1 MGLAPFFCTFAAK
14 YLTTMKLTPH
24 LTLSLTKIQGQSCG
38 ISLLSKVISILL
50 FTLFHTG
57 SITAQNITFFTSKQ
71 GLVNS
76 CVQILYEDS
85 RHHIWVGT
93 RNGLNRYDGVKMN
106 TYRHSDA
113 DPNSLMNNNVTC
125 VLEYDPAH
133 VLIGTADGIQSYNYA
148 TNQFSPVPFITT
160 DNDTTQVYVSSIC
173 RLSGDKV
180 VACLAGHG
188 SGLIKKDA
196 KGRLYAQ
203 QETIYAT
210 NNTSPAQ
217 IFEDKDKNLWIIN
230 NEHHLYLKT
239 PQGEKKIDVP
249 EMPRN
254 FCLSTSGKLYLGCEG
269 AGLLVYNKQAGRFE
283 PISDGESDYNLC
295 TIRPWTNGRIFICTD
310 GHGLKV
316 YDEHTG
322 KITQSNIQTNDFNL
336 ATSNVKDA
344 LSDVYG
350 NVWVGVYWRGVMMK
364 PINQSTFEYIGRNSI
379 TKNSIGINPV
389 TAIAPSHDKKL
400 WVATDHNGIYKISD
414 NGTNSQHWNPAE
426 VKYMPS
432 TVNTLTEDADGTLW
446 LGGYTDGLW
455 SMNTQTGTFTRSHYN
470 INRVFDI
477 TTDNTSDDIWIAT
490 LGMGF
495 YRYNPH
501 TDALVHYTNHSG
513 NIQAASFLDPNL
525 FAFCILPWKNIL
537 YVGTSN
543 GLEVYQKDKEP
554 LVPQKRFLTHFNI
567 LCMKLD
573 QKKEYLW
580 IGTTNGLHRLHI
592 KTDSI
597 KSYTEAD
604 GLPNSVVNSMEMQA
618 DNIWLGTGNGL
629 SCFNTHR
636 ETFTN
641 FWGEDGLQDN
651 EFGNCA
657 SASANGYLYF
667 GGIGGIT
674 YFHQNNIDNLK
685 KATTS
690 FKIQLVDFYLNNK
703 AVHRGDKSGSYE
715 ILDNYIDE
723 TSMVNLASNDNR
735 FSIEIAAPE
744 AKNRHITYE
753 YSFDGNNWQ
762 TQEGNTGHII
772 IQGLTP
778 GLYHLKIRA
787 RSYQAL
793 SEERTLTITVH
804 HPWYTS
810 PLALLIY
817 LALGILALWGL
828 IHVIRRQVTARRVL
842 MRHRQEREI
851 NEARIQFFMNISHE
865 IRTPMTLIM
874 APLEKLM
881 SMDRDEPHQRNYHLI
896 HQNAKRILRLVNQLM
911 DVRKIEK
918 GQYRLEYTAIDIIP
932 FIQNTCDVF
941 STVATQRTIDF
952 QFLHDTDSLHVK
964 TDPDNLDKIL
974 MNLLSNAFKFTPD
987 GGTITLKLEADR
999 NYLTFL
1005 VSDTGSG
1012 ISDADK
1018 TKIFERFYSAEHQNG
1033 YLGTGIGLNLTYL
1046 LVGLFKGTIT
1056 VADNP
1061 AGQGTTFTIQLPY
1074 IAAKVKNEELMD
1086 TEEQEEE
1093 VTSSHTPFVE
1103 LPIEKLRGVKHR
1115 NVLIVEDDP
1124 AIRQYLHSELSHD
1137 MILTECANGAEGWEY
1152 IQKNP
1157 DKVNLVIS
1165 DRMMPQMDGL
1175 TLCQRIKQNP
1185 LTSHIPVILI
1195 TALGSDADRIDGLQG
1210 GADAYVSK
1218 PFNIDVLRT
1227 TAINL
1232 MQSRLLLQGKY
1243 STEQKTEE
1251 KLEKVE
1257 ITSPDEH
1264 LMERVMR
1271 AINQNMDNPDLSV
1284 EMFADIVGISRVH
1297 FYRKI
1302 KELTGQSPR
1311 DFLKTIRLKEAA
1323 RLLREKHLDIT
1334 SVSDATGFKTL
1345 STFSTSF
1352 KALYGMTPSEYQN
1365 ANIKTEK

>member
-1 MGLAPFFCTFAAK
+1 
-14 YLTTMKLTPH
+14 MKLTPINR
-24 LTLSLTKIQGQSCG
+24 TLW
-38 ISLLSKVISILL
+38 VLL
-50 FTLFHTG
+50 FVIFHVYSG
-57 SITAQNITFFTSKQ
+57 TAQDITFFTSKQ

-76 CVQILYEDS
+76 CVQTLYEDS

-93 RNGLNRYDGVKMN
+93 RNGLNRYDGVKMT

-113 DPNSLMNNNVTC
+113 DPGSLINNNVTC
-125 VLEYDPAH
+125 VYEYDPGH
-133 VLIGTADGIQSYNYA
+133 ILVGTADGIQSYSYA
-148 TNQFSPVPFITT
+148 TNKFTSVPFIRS
-160 DNDTTQVYVSSIC
+160 DKDTVKVYVSSIS
-173 RLSGDKV
+173 RIAGNKV

-188 SGLIKKDA
+188 SSLIKQDDS
-196 KGRLYAQ
+196 GNLYTQ
-203 QETIYAT
+203 QETFFST
-210 NNTSPAQ
+210 NHASPAK

-230 NEHHLYLKT
+230 SAHEVFLKT
-239 PQGEKKIDVP
+239 KHGEKKLDVP
-249 EMPRN
+249 EMPQN
-254 FCLSTSGKLYLGCEG
+254 FCLSSSGKLYLGCEE
-269 AGLLVYNKQAGRFE
+269 AGLLVYNRQTQRFD
-283 PISDGESDYNLC
+283 PVSPGYTDYNLC
-295 TIRPWTNGRIFICTD
+295 CIRPWTNGRIFICTD

-344 LSDVYG
+344 ISDVYG
-350 NVWVGVYWRGVMMK
+350 NVWVGIYWRGVMMK

-379 TKNSIGINPV
+379 TKNTIGVNPV
-389 TAIAPSHDKKL
+389 TAIAPSSDQKL
-400 WVATDHNGIYKISD
+400 WVATDHNGIYKISET
-414 NGTNSQHWNPAE
+414 GGSSQHWSPAE
-426 VKYMPS
+426 GKNMPS
-432 TVNTLTEDADGTLW
+432 TVNALIEDANGTLW
-446 LGGYTDGLW
+446 MGGYTDGLW

-470 INRVFDI
+470 INRVFHLAIDPLSR
-477 TTDNTSDDIWIAT
+477 NIWIAT

-495 YRYNPH
+495 YQYNPH
-501 TDALVHYTNHSG
+501 TDALIHYTNHSG
-513 NIQAASFLDPNL
+513 NIQQANFIDPNL
-525 FAFCILPWKNIL
+525 FAFCILPCKDRI

-543 GLEVYQKDKEP
+543 GLEVYQKGSEQ
-554 LVPQKRFLTHFNI
+554 LVPKKLFLPHFNI
-567 LCMKLD
+567 LCLVLD
-573 QKKEYLW
+573 QKQEDLW

-597 KSYTEAD
+597 QSYTEAD

-629 SCFNTHR
+629 SCFNTKR

-651 EFGNCA
+651 EFGHCS
-657 SASANGYLYF
+657 SASVGGHLYF

-674 YFHQNNIDNLK
+674 FFHQNNINKLK
-685 KATTS
+685 EATNR
-690 FKIQLVDFYLNNK
+690 FKLQLVDFYLTGK
-703 AVHRGDKSGSYE
+703 AVHQGDKSGSYE
-715 ILDNYIDE
+715 ILDNYIDDA
-723 TSMVNLASNDNR
+723 TMVNLAPSDNR

-744 AKNRHITYE
+744 VKNRHITYE
-753 YSFDGNNWQ
+753 YTFDDKNWQ
-762 TQEGNTGHII
+762 TQEGNTGQII

-778 GLYHLKIRA
+778 GRYHLKIRA
-787 RSYQAL
+787 RSYQAV
-793 SEERTLTITVH
+793 SEERQLTITVH

-810 PLALLIY
+810 PLAVCIY
-817 LALGILALWGL
+817 LLLGALTLWALS
-828 IHVIRRQVTARRVL
+828 IVVRRQITARRVL
-842 MRHRQEREI
+842 LRHRQEREI

-881 SMDRDEPHQRNYHLI
+881 SMDKDEPHQRNYHLI

-941 STVATQRTIDF
+941 TSVAAQRGIHF
-952 QFLHDTDSLHVK
+952 QFLHDSDSLHVK

-987 GGTITLKLEADR
+987 GGSITLSLAADPD
-999 NYLTFL
+999 NLTL
-1005 VSDTGSG
+1005 RISDTGSG

-1018 TKIFERFYSAEHQNG
+1018 AKIFERFYSAEHQNG

-1046 LVGLFKGTIT
+1046 LVQLFKGDIT

-1061 AGQGTTFTIQLPY
+1061 AAQGTVFTIRLPH
-1074 IAAKVKNEELMD
+1074 IAAPVQSAPSLAA
-1086 TEEQEEE
+1086 TEENAAE
-1093 VTSSHTPFVE
+1093 TPTHTPLAA

-1137 MILTECANGAEGWEY
+1137 MVLAECANGAEGWDY

-1157 DKVNLVIS
+1157 DKVDLVIS
-1165 DRMMPQMDGL
+1165 DRMMPVMDGL
-1175 TLCQRIKQNP
+1175 TLCQHIKQNA
-1185 LTSHIPVILI
+1185 LTNHIPVILI
-1195 TALGSDADRIDGLQG
+1195 TALGSDTDRIDGLQG

-1232 MQSRLLLQGKY
+1232 LQTRLLLQGKY
-1243 STEQKTEE
+1243 ATEQRAEE
-1251 KLEKVE
+1251 KLDKVD

-1284 EMFADIVGISRVH
+1284 EMFADLVGISRVH

-1365 ANIKTEK
+1365 ANIKKPQP